1 MRKHHKVRFGWV
13 RLGMVRLG
21 LVRGCYAAFS
31 RLIQSVERCVSIC
44 GLAWHG
50 GAGTGMVWFIN

>member
-21 LVRGCYAAFS
+21 LVRSCYAAYRSFTEA
-31 RLIQSVERCVSIC
+31 SVRCVSIC

>member
-1 MRKHHKVRFGWV
+1 
-13 RLGMVRLG
+13 MVRLG
-21 LVRGCYAAFS
+21 LVRGCCAAFS
-31 RLIQSVERCVSIC
+31 RLNQSVERCVGIY